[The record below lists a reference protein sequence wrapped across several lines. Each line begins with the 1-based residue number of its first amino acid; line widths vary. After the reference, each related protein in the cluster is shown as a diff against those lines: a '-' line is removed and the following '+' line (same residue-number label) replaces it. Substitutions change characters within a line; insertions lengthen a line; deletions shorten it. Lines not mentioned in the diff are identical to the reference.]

1 MAAIRG
7 EPVDRIPV
15 AQHNY
20 PFAARHVGITLRE
33 FSNNPEKAAQ
43 ALADTAYDFGYD
55 CIIAVLE
62 EGPLAEAMGA
72 GIESVEDQPGRVA
85 RPAVRSLHD
94 VPGLPIPDPTTD
106 GRLPQWLETTRL
118 LRSKVGDDLAIMARA
133 DQGPFGLAFLLEDP
147 QDFLMDLL
155 TEEEP
160 VIRAAIE
167 HCAKAGLPFARAQLA
182 AGADLTSIG
191 DSPAG
196 QSVVSPEIYRRFAQP
211 YERDY
216 KVGLGSDVLSLHIC
230 GDTDKILGGMVD
242 TGCEV
247 LELDYPNDLDE
258 VFKSVDGRACVW
270 GNLDRHSRR
279 YCWMVMFSSHR
290 VMLSGRE

>member
-1 MAAIRG
+1 MMSGRARVLAAIRG

-20 PFAARHVGITLRE
+20 AFAAHYVGLTLRE
-33 FSNNPEKAAQ
+33 FSNSPEKAAQ

-72 GIESVEDQPGRVA
+72 GIESVDDQPGRVA

-94 VPGLPIPDPTTD
+94 VPGLPLPDPMTD

-133 DQGPFGLAFLLEDP
+133 DQGPFGLAFLLEDSE
-147 QDFLMDLL
+147 DFLMDLL

-182 AGADLTSIG
+182 SGADLTSIG
-191 DSPAG
+191 DSIFSNSSSMIALARSWLKPPEPAPING
-196 QSVVSPEIYRRFAQP
+196 KA
-211 YERDY
+211 
-216 KVGLGSDVLSLHIC
+216 
-230 GDTDKILGGMVD
+230 M
-242 TGCEV
+242 
-247 LELDYPNDLDE
+247 DLKA
-258 VFKSVDGRACVW
+258 FSWARAIA
-270 GNLDRHSRR
+270 L
-279 YCWMVMFSSHR
+279 
-290 VMLSGRE
+290 